1 MYNLAIC
8 IWQNSVCTLNFIVIS
23 ILLIKNP
30 DLSALIFG
38 LTEFS
43 FNEMLVS
50 LQYPKKNMMKQQE
63 SSPFTTAGKSF
74 EKNYILHGYYIC
86 VHHEGTICK
95 NLPFFL
101 YADFVIE

>member
-1 MYNLAIC
+1 
-8 IWQNSVCTLNFIVIS
+8 
-23 ILLIKNP
+23 
-30 DLSALIFG
+30 
-38 LTEFS
+38 
-43 FNEMLVS
+43 MLVS

-86 VHHEGTICK
+86 VDQKGTICK
-95 NLPFFL
+95 KLSLFLYL

>member
-1 MYNLAIC
+1 MLRGAGGE
-8 IWQNSVCTLNFIVIS
+8 
-23 ILLIKNP
+23 KKKRG

-43 FNEMLVS
+43 VNEILVS
-50 LQYPKKNMMKQQE
+50 IKYPKENMMKQQE

-74 EKNYILHGYYIC
+74 EKNYILYGFYIC

-95 NLPFFL
+95 TLSLFLYL